1 MVNSRGI
8 TIFACVVQFS
18 QHRVTTDPMNS
29 AFPVHGTI
37 HFPLLLGRNHHG
49 PRKSGKATP
58 PQLQHLLVRAH
69 PMGVNS
75 APANPVRSSH
85 MAVVPTNAAVF
96 AVSLKEAV
104 RPRAT
109 ASFRFLINNAERSV
123 IPYLGCSDAPPP
135 PIHHLTTHRLMM
147 TTEHSCEHLAVMT
160 PSATWKKWHDNRK
173 NFLDRKNSI
182 SCALCPI

>member
-1 MVNSRGI
+1 MEQHCWSKDLQKVVNSRGI

-37 HFPLLLGRNHHG
+37 HFPLLLGRHHHG

-58 PQLQHLLVRAH
+58 PQLQHLLVRTH

-109 ASFRFLINNAERSV
+109 ASFRFLINNAKAEHEDPQV
-123 IPYLGCSDAPPP
+123 
-135 PIHHLTTHRLMM
+135 LTG
-147 TTEHSCEHLAVMT
+147 
-160 PSATWKKWHDNRK
+160 
-173 NFLDRKNSI
+173 
-182 SCALCPI
+182 